1 MHHHL
6 SEVGFDLAAGPVSLA
21 YGGRVDHVPRRL
33 AKGETLNKRISQP
46 TLCLLLKDGAQI
58 EIQQQNKNGFGH
70 RYAMALVESISC

>member
-33 AKGETLNKRISQP
+33 AKGETLNKTHLP
-46 TLCLLLKDGAQI
+46 T
-58 EIQQQNKNGFGH
+58 N
-70 RYAMALVESISC
+70 ALSTFERWRSDRDPTAK